1 VTGSGVVVVGAV
13 GAGSGVVV
21 VGGVGAGSGVVVVG
35 AVGVGSG
42 VGVGVGAGV
51 GAGAGAGVVGVGV
64 VGVGVVGV
72 CVGAGAGAFR
82 LTIAYRDK
90 GELKVVF
97 EDFCATASVLAE
109 KSARA
114 SMGRLRGMAILLM
127 TPGSES
133 LCGNG

>member
-1 VTGSGVVVVGAV
+1 MTGSGVVVVGAV

-42 VGVGVGAGV
+42 VGVGVGVGV
-51 GAGAGAGVVGVGV
+51 GAGVVGVGV